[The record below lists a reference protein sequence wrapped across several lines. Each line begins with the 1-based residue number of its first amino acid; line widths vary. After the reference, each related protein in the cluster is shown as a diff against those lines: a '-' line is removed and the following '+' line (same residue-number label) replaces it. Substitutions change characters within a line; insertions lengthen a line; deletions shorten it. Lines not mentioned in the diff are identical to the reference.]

1 MTEPPPNDFL
11 VMVKPAGARCNL
23 DCAYCYYLAKGRMF
37 PHSLEDGG

>member
-23 DCAYCYYLAKGRMF
+23 DCAYYYLAKGRMF